1 MGRDRAAPGADGA
14 VPAPLRCR
22 TRLLRALT
30 RRVAL
35 AYLAGLTVL
44 IGGGLLASTGTWA
57 ELCYWEFGLIM
68 LFVGIL
74 FNFPEDNDGRLQRVG
89 FACAVGSV
97 LLASVFAYSLWSAR
111 QEQVMQDRG
120 VVETAIVVA
129 EHLRYVYE
137 DPDVGTS
144 YWAYSYTLRSIA
156 GRPIRPDMFTDTT
169 RLALGSRITVLA
181 DPRGQMMPGQT
192 TRVIPRA
199 WWLAAAC
206 TGGTAAASLLVAVW
220 TVPGVARRRGV

>member
-1 MGRDRAAPGADGA
+1 MGRDRAAPGAGG
-14 VPAPLRCR
+14 VVTAPLRRR
-22 TRLLRALT
+22 TRLLWALA

-35 AYLAGLTVL
+35 AYLVGLTVL
-44 IGGGLLASTGTWA
+44 IGGGLLASAGTWA
-57 ELCYWEFGLIM
+57 ELCYWEVALIV
-68 LFVGIL
+68 LFVVVF
-74 FNFPEDNDGRLQRVG
+74 FNFPEDNDGRLERAG
-89 FACAVGSV
+89 FACGVGSV
-97 LLASVFAYSLWSAR
+97 LLASVFAYSLWTAR

-129 EHLRYVYE
+129 EHPQYIYE
-137 DPDVGTS
+137 DPDVGPG
-144 YWAYSYTLRSIA
+144 YWAYSYTLRTIA
-156 GRPIRPDMFTDTT
+156 GRPIRPDLPTGTT

-220 TVPGVARRRGV
+220 AVPGVARRRGT